1 MGQIIKSILG
11 MALILVGAYSVY
23 LWWPDVLTL
32 IRGGSGIV
40 LILFGLIFFALLD

>member
-1 MGQIIKSILG
+1 MGKIIKLIVG
-11 MALILVGAYSVY
+11 IALILVGAYSII

-32 IRGGSGIV
+32 IRGGSGIL